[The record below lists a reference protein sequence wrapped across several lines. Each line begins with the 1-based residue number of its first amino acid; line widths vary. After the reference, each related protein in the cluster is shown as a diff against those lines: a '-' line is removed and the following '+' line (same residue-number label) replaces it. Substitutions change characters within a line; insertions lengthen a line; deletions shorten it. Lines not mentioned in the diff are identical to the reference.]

1 MSTSSSRRK
10 FIQQLGASSLL
21 LAGGSVQALAES
33 EETLEQRI
41 RAAEK
46 KVSAN
51 DRIRVA
57 CIGMGIM
64 GYNDVRSALQVPGVE
79 FAAACDLYTGRLE
92 RAKELFGPNLITTRD
107 YREILER
114 NDIDA
119 VIIAPSD
126 NWHARMAIDALNK
139 GKAVYLEKPMV
150 QKISEGLPVIEAQR
164 RTGKPLQ
171 VGSQWVSGLSVQ
183 KGREFYKAGE
193 IGQLNVIEAATD
205 RQSALGAWQYTMP
218 LDASPETIDW
228 DRYIAGMGK
237 IPYDPKK
244 FFWWRNYRDF
254 GTGMAGDLFV
264 HLLSTIH
271 TVLDSKGPTKVF
283 STGNLTYWK
292 DGRDV
297 PDVMTAIMEYPQTA
311 EHPAFEVMLRVNF
324 VSGMGDA
331 GTSRFVGNEGVMEI
345 GGNSVT
351 VRRNKMPKAPGLG
364 GWDALQTYPQAMQ
377 DKIRQQYNQKYS
389 PEDQS
394 PALKTSFTYQ
404 TPGGTDMHLA
414 HVTNFFDAVR
424 NNKPIVEDAVFG
436 FRAAAPSLACND
448 SYYEKKIINWDPV
461 NMKVVKEGKKSKT

>member
-1 MSTSSSRRK
+1 MSVFSSRRK

-21 LAGGSVQALAES
+21 LAGGSVHALAES
-33 EETLEQRI
+33 EESREQRI
-41 RAAEK
+41 LAAEK
-46 KVSAN
+46 KISAN
-51 DRIRVA
+51 DKIRVA

-79 FAAACDLYTGRLE
+79 LAAACDLYTGRLE
-92 RAKELFGPNLITTRD
+92 RAKELFGPDLMTTRD

-114 NDIDA
+114 SDIDA

-126 NWHARMAIDALNK
+126 NWHARMTIDALNK
-139 GKAVYLEKPMV
+139 GKAVYCEKPMV
-150 QKISEGLPVIEAQR
+150 QKISEGLPVIEAQKKS
-164 RTGKPLQ
+164 GKPLQ
-171 VGSQWVSGLSVQ
+171 IGSQWVSGMSVQ
-183 KGREFYKAGE
+183 KGREYYKAGE
-193 IGQLNVIEAATD
+193 IGQLTVVEASTD

-218 LDASPETIDW
+218 LDASPETVDW

-237 IPYDPKK
+237 MPYDPKK

-271 TVLDSKGPTKVF
+271 TVTGSLGPNRIF
-283 STGNLTYWK
+283 ASGGLTYWK

-297 PDVMTAIMEYPQTA
+297 PDIMTAIMEYPQTP

-324 VSGMGDA
+324 VSGMGDG
-331 GTSRFVGNEGVMEI
+331 GTSRFVGSEGVMEI
-345 GGNSVT
+345 GGNSVK
-351 VRRNKMPKAPGLG
+351 VSHSKMSKAPGIG

-377 DKIRQQYNQKYS
+377 QKIQEQYNQKYS
-389 PEDQS
+389 AEDQS
-394 PALKTSFTYQ
+394 PALKTSFVYQ
-404 TPGGTDMHLA
+404 TPNSHNMHLA

-424 NNKPIVEDAVFG
+424 NNKPIQEDGAFG

-448 SYYEKKIINWDPV
+448 SYFEKKIINWDPV
-461 NMKVVKEGKKSKT
+461 NMKIAKTGKKS

>member
-1 MSTSSSRRK
+1 MSVFPSRRK

-21 LAGGSVQALAES
+21 LAGGSVQALAEP
-33 EETLEQRI
+33 EESREQRLL
-41 RAAEK
+41 AAEK
-46 KVSAN
+46 KISAN
-51 DRIRVA
+51 DKIRVA

-79 FAAACDLYTGRLE
+79 LAAACDLYTGRLE
-92 RAKELFGPNLITTRD
+92 RAKELFGPDLITTRD

-114 NDIDA
+114 SDIDA

-126 NWHARMAIDALNK
+126 NWHARMTIDALNK
-139 GKAVYLEKPMV
+139 GKAVYCEKPMV
-150 QKISEGLPVIEAQR
+150 QKISEGLPVIEAQKKS
-164 RTGKPLQ
+164 GKPLQ

-183 KGREFYKAGE
+183 KGREYYKAGE
-193 IGQLNVIEAATD
+193 IGQLTVIEAATD

-237 IPYDPKK
+237 LPYDPKK

-271 TVLDSKGPTKVF
+271 TVTGSLGPTRIF
-283 STGNLTYWK
+283 ASGGLTYWK

-297 PDVMTAIMEYPQTA
+297 PDVMTAIMEYPQTP

-331 GTSRFVGNEGVMEI
+331 GTSRFVGSEGVMEI
-345 GGNSVT
+345 GGNSVK
-351 VRRNKMPKAPGLG
+351 VSHSKMNKAPGLG
-364 GWDALQTYPQAMQ
+364 GWDALQTYPKAMQ
-377 DKIRQQYNQKYS
+377 QKIQEQYNQKYS
-389 PEDQS
+389 AEDQN
-394 PALKTSFTYQ
+394 PGLKTSFVYQ
-404 TPGGTDMHLA
+404 TPNGHNMHLA

-424 NNKPIVEDAVFG
+424 NNKPITEDGVFG

-448 SYYEKKIINWDPV
+448 SYFEKKI
-461 NMKVVKEGKKSKT
+461 KT

>member
-1 MSTSSSRRK
+1 MSVFSSRRK

-21 LAGGSVQALAES
+21 IAGGSVHALAEP
-33 EETLEQRI
+33 EEMREQRI
-41 RAAEK
+41 LAAEK
-46 KVSAN
+46 KIAAN
-51 DRIRVA
+51 DKIRVA

-64 GYNDVRSALQVPGVE
+64 GFNDVRSALQVPGVE
-79 FAAACDLYTGRLE
+79 LAAACDLYTGRLE
-92 RAKELFGPNLITTRD
+92 RAKELFGANLITTKD
-107 YREILER
+107 YRELLER
-114 NDIDA
+114 SDIDA

-126 NWHARMAIDALNK
+126 NWHARMTIDALNK
-139 GKAVYLEKPMV
+139 GKAVYCEKPMV
-150 QKISEGLPVIEAQR
+150 QKISEGLPMIEAQKK
-164 RTGKPLQ
+164 TGKPLQ
-171 VGSQWVSGLSVQ
+171 IGSQWVSGMSVL
-183 KGREFYKAGE
+183 KARDFYKAGE
-193 IGQLNVIEAATD
+193 IGQLTLVEAATD

-237 IPYDPKK
+237 MAFDPKK

-271 TVLDSKGPTKVF
+271 TVTGSLGPTRIY
-283 STGNLTYWK
+283 SAGGLTYWK

-297 PDVMTAIMEYPQTA
+297 PDVMTAIMEYPQTP
-311 EHPAFEVMLRVNF
+311 EHPAFDVTLRVNF

-331 GTSRFVGNEGVMEI
+331 GTSRFVGSEGVMEI

-351 VRRNKMPKAPGLG
+351 VRHSKMNKAPGIG
-364 GWDALQTYPQAMQ
+364 GWDALQTYPLAMQ
-377 DKIRQQYNQKYS
+377 QKLQEQYNQKYS
-389 PEDQS
+389 PEDQN
-394 PALKTSFTYQ
+394 PGLKTSFVYQ
-404 TPGGTDMHLA
+404 TPNSHNMHLA

-424 NNKPIVEDAVFG
+424 NGKPIVEDGTFG

-461 NMKVVKEGKKSKT
+461 NMKLAKTSKKS